1 MRVVSVALGMPHLVS
16 MKQLA
21 AGFIRGGRE
30 SAELDFD
37 DTADFLRAMEWVLR
51 AGVHAGIISRKSECV
66 AGF

>member
-1 MRVVSVALGMPHLVS
+1 